1 MLTPFTHDWRP
12 GDRVVSIAVRESV
25 ADTGLGT
32 IQRVLLDRAIVLWDD
47 GEQSEERL
55 KDLIIAGYNESK
67 IVKKTDTY
75 GHQSKDLDFNKN
87 WWGGTINL
95 QEDISSEL
103 ALSDRLV
110 VNQMLI
116 SGVPLTI
123 DNAKGLRWGN
133 FINEGFAQGS

>member
-55 KDLIIAGYNESK
+55 KDLIIAGFNEAK
-67 IVKKTDTY
+67 LVKK
-75 GHQSKDLDFNKN
+75 
-87 WWGGTINL
+87 
-95 QEDISSEL
+95 
-103 ALSDRLV
+103 SD
-110 VNQMLI
+110 N
-116 SGVPLTI
+116 
-123 DNAKGLRWGN
+123 
-133 FINEGFAQGS
+133 

>member
-1 MLTPFTHDWRP
+1 MLAPFTHDWRP

-55 KDLIIAGYNESK
+55 KDLIIAGFNESK
-67 IVKKTDTY
+67 IVGFSAEDQF
-75 GHQSKDLDFNKN
+75 GHRGQKE
-87 WWGGTINL
+87 WWTGTSNL
-95 QEDISSEL
+95 VEDISSEI
-103 ALSDRLV
+103 ALSDRLII
-110 VNQMLI
+110 NNMMI
-116 SGVPLTI
+116 SGIPLSI
-123 DNAKGLRWGN
+123 DKAKGLKWGS

>member
-1 MLTPFTHDWRP
+1 MLAPFTHDWRP

-32 IQRVLLDRAIVLWDD
+32 IQRVLLDRAIILWDD

-67 IVKKTDTY
+67 IVKQADTY

-87 WWGGTINL
+87 WWGGAINL
-95 QEDISSEL
+95 EEDISSEL
-103 ALSDRLV
+103 ALNDRLA
-110 VNQMLI
+110 VNQALI
-116 SGVPLTI
+116 TGVPLSI
-123 DNAKGLRWGN
+123 DNIKGLKWGN

>member
-55 KDLIIAGYNESK
+55 KDLIIAGFNEAK
-67 IVKKTDTY
+67 LVKKSDTHIF
-75 GHQSKDLDFNKN
+75 GHRGQK
-87 WWGGTINL
+87 
-95 QEDISSEL
+95 E
-103 ALSDRLV
+103 
-110 VNQMLI
+110 
-116 SGVPLTI
+116 
-123 DNAKGLRWGN
+123 
-133 FINEGFAQGS
+133 

>member
-1 MLTPFTHDWRP
+1 MPDPFTHDWRP
-12 GDRVVSIAVRESV
+12 GDRIVSIAVRESV

-32 IQRVLLDRAIVLWDD
+32 IQRVLLDKAVILWDD

-67 IVKKTDTY
+67 LVKKSDEHIF
-75 GHQSKDLDFNKN
+75 GHRGQEE
-87 WWGGTINL
+87 WWTGHSNL

-103 ALSDRLV
+103 ALNDRLII
-110 VNQMLI
+110 NSMLI
-116 SGVPLTI
+116 SGIPLSI
-123 DNAKGLRWGN
+123 DKAKGLKWGN

>member
-55 KDLIIAGYNESK
+55 KDLIIAGYDGSK
-67 IVKKTDTY
+67 VVKKADSQFGHRGGGDWWTGDTY
-75 GHQSKDLDFNKN
+75 
-87 WWGGTINL
+87 IV
-95 QEDISSEL
+95 EDVSSEL
-103 ALSDRLV
+103 AVNERLV

-123 DNAKGLRWGN
+123 DNVKGLKWGN